1 MIYLQ
6 FSFNNVNT
14 SVQVGDALFYIRT
27 SNQTTTYDY
36 SYEQIIY
43 LGDVVLVTP
52 TTVTISYDDSGSLP
66 WNYKVFNGDYIMFA
80 KDTQVNTSSLK
91 GYYLELEFKN
101 NAKHY
106 AELYSVG
113 SDIVES
119 SK

>member
-1 MIYLQ
+1 M
-6 FSFNNVNT
+6 
-14 SVQVGDALFYIRT
+14 
-27 SNQTTTYDY
+27 
-36 SYEQIIY
+36 
-43 LGDVVLVTP
+43 
-52 TTVTISYDDSGSLP
+52 P

-80 KDTQVNTSSLK
+80 KDTEVNTSSLK

-101 NAKHY
+101 NAKNY